1 LLADA
6 ERADWTP
13 DRPIAAQ
20 VAALVQVRLEQGWAL
35 FQLLEAAVHGEVGL
49 EPYTVPWLWFGAM
62 MAEVERKYRRFYAEA
77 RDAPIADN
85 VNRWAERLKDTMKSR
100 L

>member
-1 LLADA
+1 M
-6 ERADWTP
+6 
-13 DRPIAAQ
+13 AAQ
-20 VAALVQVRLEQGWAL
+20 VAALVQARLEQGWAL

-62 MAEVERKYRRFYAEA
+62 MAEVERTYGRFCSTVCSV
-77 RDAPIADN
+77 PIADN

>member
-1 LLADA
+1 M
-6 ERADWTP
+6 
-13 DRPIAAQ
+13 AAQ
-20 VAALVQVRLEQGWAL
+20 VAALVQARLEQGWAL
-35 FQLLEAAVHGEVGL
+35 FQLLEAAVHGEIGL

-62 MAEVERKYRRFYAEA
+62 MAEVERMYHRFCAKA
-77 RDAPIADN
+77 RGTPTADN